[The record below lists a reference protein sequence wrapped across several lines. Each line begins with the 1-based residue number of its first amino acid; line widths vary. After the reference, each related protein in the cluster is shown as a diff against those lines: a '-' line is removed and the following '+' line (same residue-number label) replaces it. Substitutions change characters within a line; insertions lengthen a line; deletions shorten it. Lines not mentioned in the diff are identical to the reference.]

1 MKRLYVILLA
11 VATAAF
17 MFSACQKPSSKPA
30 GKDNEDDEKGQE
42 QGGDQQGG
50 DKGNTI
56 EISIDG
62 NFADWDAITES
73 VANSNDYVD
82 MLKGGSDD
90 PIQVMKIASD
100 PENIYFYFEFLAELL
115 PQNEACGTWGSSFT
129 EDALDVEMGDDDE
142 SFREVMHLFIDP
154 DGNDKTGFL
163 TFEDPEEGGP
173 AIENLGSE
181 MCAQFFMYFKPSIG
195 EVCVAFEQTLI
206 GPTKVGPVGEN
217 DQVDGD
223 YTGDFDYNG
232 TICQDEWPDSGDEAA
247 FPLWG
252 WQNFDDSGTGDND
265 CPRPSNWKSGKLD
278 GSGIVKVEFALEK
291 DDIVNLKDSDEELA
305 CGVIFDWDDRDA
317 IYQATGVLRV
327 SYAK

>member
-1 MKRLYVILLA
+1 MKKLYVILLA

-17 MFSACQKPSSKPA
+17 MFSACQKNAAKPA
-30 GKDNEDDEKGQE
+30 GNDKDKEQD
-42 QGGDQQGG
+42 QGGDQNTPGG
-50 DKGNTI
+50 DDGKTI

-62 NFADWDAITES
+62 NFADWDAITEA
-73 VANSNDYVD
+73 VASENEYAD

-100 PENIYFYFEFLAELL
+100 PDNIYFYFEFLAELL
-115 PQNEACGTWGSSFT
+115 PQNEACSTWGSSYT

-154 DGNDKTGFL
+154 DSNGKTGFL
-163 TFEDPEEGGP
+163 TFADPDDDTEA
-173 AIENLGSE
+173 AIPDLGSE
-181 MCAQFFMYFKPSIG
+181 MCAQFFMYFKPSTG

-223 YTGDFDYNG
+223 YTGDYDYNG
-232 TICQDEWPDSGDEAA
+232 TFCQDWPDSGDDAA

-265 CPRPSNWKSGKLD
+265 CPRPNNWKSGKLD
-278 GSGIVKVEFALEK
+278 GSGIVKVEFSLDKE
-291 DDIVNLKDSDEELA
+291 DIINLKPSDEELA
-305 CGVIFDWDDRDA
+305 CGVIFDWDDREP
-317 IYQATGVLRV
+317 IYQALGILSV